1 MFSGSICLE
10 VVLKE
15 KMIMGSGCYSSKEH
29 DGPQTELGR
38 LLKGVGRVLEAAG
51 RVSNA
56 ARKTTEVDGKALK
69 AVGRVFWG
77 AKYETSLRQN

>member
-15 KMIMGSGCYSSKEH
+15 KMIMGGGCYSSKEH

-51 RVSNA
+51 RVSNG
-56 ARKTTEVDGKALK
+56 ARKAVEVDGRALE
-69 AVGRVFWG
+69 AAGRVFWG
-77 AKYETSLRQN
+77 RSMKLA

>member
-15 KMIMGSGCYSSKEH
+15 KMIMGGGCYSSKEH

-51 RVSNA
+51 RVSNG
-56 ARKTTEVDGKALK
+56 ARKAVKVDWRALE
-69 AVGRVFWG
+69 AAGRVFWG
-77 AKYETSLRQN
+77 RSMKLA